1 MSHELIGAI
10 GFGIIVILILAGTN
24 LAFTL
29 VIAGLVGFTMVG
41 GWTGALANLAILP
54 FERMTNYQFTVF
66 PMFMLMGSLVSYG
79 GIGDDAYKMA
89 KAWFGHIKGGLAIAT
104 IGACGLFAA
113 VQGTSLAGSLVMG
126 KISYPEMR
134 KAGYAM
140 PLSAGVISVGGTLG
154 ILIPPSMGFIMIGI
168 MADMNI
174 GQLFLSGIIPG
185 IIVVTL
191 YMLTIYINCRLNP
204 AIAPSLPAAPWKE
217 RWSSIRL
224 TWPVVLLF
232 LLVMGGIYGGIFTAT
247 EAGAIGAFGAL
258 AIAMIR
264 KTMTRKAFANSLWDT
279 AKMMGM
285 IIAVLAGVF
294 IFNAFLAIT
303 QLPTLLSDFLIGL
316 PISRWFIL
324 IIILFFY
331 IIMGMFF
338 DVLSILILTIPILY
352 PAIQAMGFDLIWYSV
367 LMVRIIE
374 IGEISPPFGINLFGL
389 KGVIDAPLTTIYR
402 GVIPFLIAD
411 LVSLVI
417 FICIPVLS
425 TYLPYSMMS

>member
-1 MSHELIGAI
+1 
-10 GFGIIVILILAGTN
+10 
-24 LAFTL
+24 
-29 VIAGLVGFTMVG
+29 
-41 GWTGALANLAILP
+41 
-54 FERMTNYQFTVF
+54 
-66 PMFMLMGSLVSYG
+66 
-79 GIGDDAYKMA
+79 
-89 KAWFGHIKGGLAIAT
+89 
-104 IGACGLFAA
+104 
-113 VQGTSLAGSLVMG
+113 
-126 KISYPEMR
+126 MR
-134 KAGYAM
+134 KAGYSM

-174 GQLFLSGIIPG
+174 GQLFLAGIIPG
-185 IIVVTL
+185 VVVVCL
-191 YMLTIYINCRLNP
+191 YMATIFIICRVRPSL
-204 AIAPSLPAAPWKE
+204 APSLPPAPCKE
-217 RWSSIRL
+217 RWSSVKL

-247 EAGAIGAFGAL
+247 EAGAIGAFGAFII
-258 AIAMIR
+258 AIVRR
-264 KTMTRKAFANSLWDT
+264 KMTRKAFANSLWDT

-316 PISRWFIL
+316 PLSRWLIL
-324 IIILFFY
+324 IVILIFY

-352 PAIQAMGFDLIWYSV
+352 PAIRAMGFDLIWYSV

-389 KGVIDAPLTTIYR
+389 KGVIDAPITAIYR
-402 GVIPFLIAD
+402 GVIPFIIAD
-411 LVSLVI
+411 LVSLVLFMCFPI
-417 FICIPVLS
+417 LS
-425 TYLPYSMMS
+425 TFLPETMMG

>member
-1 MSHELIGAI
+1 MSHEVIGAI
-10 GFGIIVILILAGTN
+10 GFGIIVVLILLGTN

-29 VIAGLVGFTMVG
+29 VIAGLIGFTMVG
-41 GWTGALANLAILP
+41 GWTASLSNLAILP

-79 GIGDDAYKMA
+79 GIGDEAYRMA

-134 KAGYAM
+134 KAGYSM

-174 GQLFLSGIIPG
+174 GQLFLAGIIPG

-191 YMLTIYINCRLNP
+191 YMITIFIICRARPSL
-204 AIAPSLPAAPWKE
+204 APSLPPAPWKE
-217 RWSSIRL
+217 RWSTVRL

-232 LLVMGGIYGGIFTAT
+232 LLVMGGIYGGVFTAT
-247 EAGAIGAFGAL
+247 EAGAIGAFGAFV
-258 AIAMIR
+258 IALVR
-264 KTMTRKAFANSLWDT
+264 KKMTRKAFASSLWDT
-279 AKMMGM
+279 ARMMGM

-316 PISRWFIL
+316 PLSRWFIL
-324 IIILFFY
+324 IVILIFY

-352 PAIQAMGFDLIWYSV
+352 PAIHAMGFNLIWYSV

-389 KGVIDAPLTTIYR
+389 KGVIDAPITAIYR
-402 GVIPFLIAD
+402 GVIPFIIAD
-411 LVSLVI
+411 LCSLVLFMCFPI
-417 FICIPVLS
+417 LS
-425 TYLPYSMMS
+425 TFLPESMM

>member
-1 MSHELIGAI
+1 MSHPLVGAI
-10 GFGIIVILILAGTN
+10 GFIIIVVLILAGTN

-29 VIAGLVGFTMVG
+29 VIAGLIGFTLVG
-41 GWTGALANLAILP
+41 GWTASLANLAILP
-54 FERMTNYQFTVF
+54 FERMTNYSFTVF

-126 KISYPEMR
+126 KVSYPEMR
-134 KAGYAM
+134 KAGYSM

-174 GQLFLSGIIPG
+174 GQLFMSGIIPG
-185 IIVVTL
+185 IIVVAL
-191 YMLTIYINCRLNP
+191 YMITIYINCRLHP
-204 AIAPSLPAAPWKE
+204 SIAPTLPKAPWKE
-217 RWSSIRL
+217 RWGTVRL
-224 TWPVVLLF
+224 TWPVVVLF
-232 LLVMGGIYGGIFTAT
+232 LLVMGGIYGGVFTAT
-247 EAGAIGAFGAL
+247 EAGAIGAFGAFI
-258 AIAMIR
+258 IAFVKR
-264 KTMTRKAFANSLWDT
+264 KMTRQAFSNALWDT

-303 QLPTLLSDFLIGL
+303 QLPTVLSDFLIGL
-316 PISRWFIL
+316 PFDRWFVL
-324 IIILFFY
+324 IIILVFY

-352 PAIQAMGFDLIWYSV
+352 PAIKAMGFDMIWYSV

-402 GVIPFLIAD
+402 GVIPFLMAD
-411 LVSLVI
+411 MVSLVI
-417 FICIPVLS
+417 FMAFPILS
-425 TYLPYSMMS
+425 TYLPYAMMK

>member
-1 MSHELIGAI
+1 MSHEVIGAI
-10 GFGIIVILILAGTN
+10 GFGIIVVLILLGTN

-29 VIAGLVGFTMVG
+29 VIAGLVGFTLVG
-41 GWTGALANLAILP
+41 GWTASLSNLAILP

-79 GIGDDAYKMA
+79 GIGDEAYRMA

-134 KAGYAM
+134 KAGYSM

-174 GQLFLSGIIPG
+174 GQLFLAGIIPG
-185 IIVVTL
+185 VIVVSL
-191 YMLTIYINCRLNP
+191 YMITIFTICRARP
-204 AIAPSLPAAPWKE
+204 SMAPSLPAAPWKE
-217 RWSSIRL
+217 RWASVRL

-232 LLVMGGIYGGIFTAT
+232 LLVMGGIYGGVFTAT
-247 EAGAIGAFGAL
+247 EAGAIGAFGAF
-258 AIAMIR
+258 AIALVR
-264 KTMTRKAFANSLWDT
+264 RRMTRKAFASSLWDT
-279 AKMMGM
+279 ARMMGM

-316 PISRWFIL
+316 PLSRWFIL
-324 IIILFFY
+324 IIILLFY
-331 IIMGMFF
+331 VIMGMFF

-352 PAIQAMGFDLIWYSV
+352 PAIQAMGFNLIWYSV

-389 KGVIDAPLTTIYR
+389 KGVIDAPITTIYR

-411 LVSLVI
+411 FVSLI
-417 FICIPVLS
+417 LFMCFPILS
-425 TYLPYSMMS
+425 TFLPESMM